1 LGGNGVYYKRIEY
14 DMWKRLVPFKK
25 GQAFF
30 KGGCMRYRVK
40 YVGYGIYA
48 VVDTQAPE
56 SVCGDTSQGH
66 LLLWCLNGSQPCQIA
81 ADALNA
87 VEEKRMPTTP

>member
-1 LGGNGVYYKRIEY
+1 
-14 DMWKRLVPFKK
+14 
-25 GQAFF
+25 
-30 KGGCMRYRVK
+30 MRYQVK
-40 YVGYGIYA
+40 YIGFSIHA
-48 VVDTQAPE
+48 VVDTKAPE

-87 VEEKRMPTTP
+87 MEENGYSTQQAKHKTRASK

>member
-1 LGGNGVYYKRIEY
+1 
-14 DMWKRLVPFKK
+14 
-25 GQAFF
+25 
-30 KGGCMRYRVK
+30 MRYQVK
-40 YVGYGIYA
+40 YIGFSIHA

-56 SVCGDTSQGH
+56 SVCGDASQGH

-87 VEEKRMPTTP
+87 MEENGYSTQHAQAKT